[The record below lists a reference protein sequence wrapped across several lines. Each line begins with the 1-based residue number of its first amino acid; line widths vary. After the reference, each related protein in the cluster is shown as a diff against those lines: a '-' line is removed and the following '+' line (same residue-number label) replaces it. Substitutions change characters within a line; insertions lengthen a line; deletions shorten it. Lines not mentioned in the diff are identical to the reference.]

1 MGNRWQRAGDAT
13 NPKGS
18 VAFLGCT
25 HVVGGD
31 NSEGRH
37 LVTIGIFMGIFANGN
52 TVLGDAFLYGKS
64 YMWDNFNPEWRDE
77 ENHGWT
83 LLGDPTLD
91 IWNNTPMTMTV
102 THPSAIEMDKATDIT
117 VTVTDQASGQP
128 IQDAWVTLYKQIGV
142 IDDPEIY
149 FEDTTSASGQVTF
162 TDVTVP
168 TAGKLK
174 VTATYHDWTDV
185 YASYQGEIGVFEIMT
200 NDPQALANNGNR
212 HLVREPNTNKF
223 HLVYTHN
230 GHVYYRNSTDG
241 GQNWSMCEDVGA
253 GSYPCIALGPLNAP
267 AVTWTN
273 GDGYM
278 YFAKKSGVS
287 WQTTL
292 LYQPTPPTSPLVNSP
307 PAMIIKVGDEGLPS
321 TVNILVTLTGQ
332 GVEPVTHQV
341 RHYYFDFNSPS
352 ATFLTVETAVAPIQP
367 LRRHSPTLVRN
378 ELDNSLHA
386 AWMRMDTICYAR
398 KAVIGAWVKYGN
410 PFTLPHGI
418 LSAYPFVE
426 SYGDSIYLVWQEKE
440 SPTAPEEIWRGRRS
454 RVMLYPWEWW
464 PLSVTPS
471 TVSLLPVNASG
482 LFTSFVDET
491 SNPDYDIFFKIFQID
506 PLTNI
511 SQTPNKSYYPHTA
524 ARFTE
529 LANYLYTVWLE
540 GNSAPYEIKFK
551 TWATSEDRGEIA
563 FLSSF
568 SGDSVMSPYLSS
580 RDGYKPEWQIPVDYG
595 NQQLTYR
602 LPLDPA
608 YLYKAKVIAYH
619 EKTSEWRTVCR
630 IDGGSQ
636 MVIKYNP
643 HVPETL
649 TFWIPTQLYQDSVI
663 EVTLTKV
670 VGDFVSLGQIYV
682 YRYEQEYGSN
692 GGPQSSIIVGLN
704 KTTQLQVQPNPV
716 TKDFTIAYTLQKKSN
731 VELAIYDAVGRKI
744 KTIVHAMK
752 PAGNHKETVTN
763 LALPQGVYFVQL
775 VSDNTAIV
783 SKVIFVR

>member
-1 MGNRWQRAGDAT
+1 MAQDANGSWNR
-13 NPKGS
+13 
-18 VAFLGCT
+18 
-25 HVVGGD
+25 HY
-31 NSEGRH
+31 
-37 LVTIGIFMGIFANGN
+37 VTAGIFDGIFRYDID
-52 TVLGDAFLYGKS
+52 TLGKAFVFGKDSMSHNWDHWVEREYYG
-64 YMWDNFNPEWRDE
+64 WN
-77 ENHGWT
+77 
-83 LLGDPTLD
+83 LIGDPTLTVWTD
-91 IWNNTPMTMTV
+91 IPLTMTV
-102 THPSAIEMDKATDIT
+102 QHPTAIEMDRATDIT
-117 VTVTDQASGQP
+117 VTV
-128 IQDAWVTLYKQIGV
+128 QDAQSLPFENAWVTLYKRGESGPDV
-142 IDDPEIY
+142 FKSLPAD
-149 FEDTTSASGQVTF
+149 ASGMVTF
-162 TDVTVP
+162 TGITVP
-168 TAGKLK
+168 TAGDLK
-174 VTATYHDWTDV
+174 VTVTYHSWNINYV
-185 YASYQGEIGVFEIMT
+185 PYQGTIKVYEIMT
-200 NDPQALANNGNR
+200 DDPQALANNGNR
-212 HLVREPNTNKF
+212 HLAREPNTNKF

-241 GQNWSMCEDVGA
+241 GQNWSIREDVGA
-253 GSYPCIALGPLNAP
+253 GSYPCVALGPLSAP
-267 AVTWTN
+267 AIAWTN
-273 GDGYM
+273 SAGYL

-292 LYQPTPPTSPLVNSP
+292 LYQPVPPNSPLVNSP
-307 PAMIIKVGDEGLPS
+307 PAMIIKVSDEGLPS
-321 TVNILVTLTGQ
+321 MVNILVTYTGQ

-352 ATFLTVETAVAPIQP
+352 PAYTTVETALAPIQP

-378 ELDNSLHA
+378 EIDNSLHA
-386 AWMRMDTICYAR
+386 AWMRVDTICYAR
-398 KAVIGAWVKYGN
+398 KAVIGPWVKYGN
-410 PFTLPHGI
+410 PFEPDSRN
-418 LSAYPFVE
+418 SAYPFME
-426 SYGDSIYLVWQEKE
+426 SYGDSVYCVWQNKE
-440 SPTAPEEIWRGRRS
+440 MPSSPEEVWRARRH
-454 RVMLYPWEWW
+454 RIDQWYRGK
-464 PLSVTPS
+464 LSWTP
-471 TVSLLPVNASG
+471 TTQSLLPVNASG

-529 LANYLYTVWLE
+529 IANYLYTVWLE

-568 SGDSVMSPYLSS
+568 SGDSVMSPYLKA
-580 RDGYKPEWQIPVDYG
+580 RDGFKPDWQIPVDYG

-682 YRYEQEYGSN
+682 YRYEYEAGGK
-692 GGPQSSIIVGLN
+692 GGPQSSSALDVKGGVDL
-704 KTTQLQVQPNPV
+704 KLFPNPV
-716 TKDFTIAYTLQKKSN
+716 SRTFTISYVLQEASTM
-731 VELAIYDAVGRKI
+731 ELTVYDAAGRRV
-744 KTIVHAMK
+744 KTLMQVFK
-752 PAGNHKETVTN
+752 PAGRYQETFTEHG
-763 LALPQGVYFVQL
+763 LSRGVYFLRVQT
-775 VSDNTAIV
+775 DQQTAV
-783 SKVIFVR
+783 HKVVFVE